1 MIRDGHST
9 SGLGLARI
17 FAVRGVEN
25 TANLEEGLVHKIIQR
40 TMRQGTVF
48 IQNFLDEGLPG

>member
-9 SGLGLARI
+9 SGLGLARGVT
-17 FAVRGVEN
+17 VRGVEN